1 MAKLL
6 WQNVSRRYR
15 RVVRQQHVSGQT
27 YGSGISLLFDF
38 QRCGICRSACF
49 LNIYS
54 YLCRPKILGLEHK
67 FKIYN
72 HLCQQ
77 FNN

>member
-38 QRCGICRSACF
+38 QRCSICCSACF
-49 LNIYS
+49 LIFYY
-54 YLCRPKILGLEHK
+54 YLCRPKILGRKHK
-67 FKIYN
+67 LKIYN